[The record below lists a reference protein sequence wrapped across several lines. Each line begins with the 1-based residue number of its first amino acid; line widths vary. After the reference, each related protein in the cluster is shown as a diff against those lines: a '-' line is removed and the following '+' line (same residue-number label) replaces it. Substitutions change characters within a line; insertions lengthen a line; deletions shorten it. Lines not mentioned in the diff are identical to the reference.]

1 MGDNTMTIATIENF
15 DNVLDVMASLLLDDC
30 LTDEQKEFFSHV
42 LDNECMTIYVINDE
56 RIVIADSIG
65 GGVIENMTADE
76 FLKASLE
83 YWKEW
88 GNN

>member
-1 MGDNTMTIATIENF
+1 MGDNTITIATIENF

-30 LTDEQKEFFSHV
+30 LTDDQKEFFSHV
-42 LDNECMTIYVINDE
+42 LDFHGLTIYIINDE
-56 RIVIADSIG
+56 RVVVADSIG

>member
-1 MGDNTMTIATIENF
+1 MTIATIESF

-42 LDNECMTIYVINDE
+42 LDFQALTIYVINDE
-56 RIVIADSIG
+56 RIIVADSIG

-76 FLKASLE
+76 FMKASVE

-88 GNN
+88 GNK